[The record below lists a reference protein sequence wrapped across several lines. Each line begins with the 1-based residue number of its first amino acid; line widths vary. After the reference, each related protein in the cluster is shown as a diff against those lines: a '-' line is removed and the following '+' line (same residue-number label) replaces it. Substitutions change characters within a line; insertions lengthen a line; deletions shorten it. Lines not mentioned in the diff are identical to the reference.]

1 MGADE
6 GPMMGSEPSM
16 NLPVD
21 EEVLPD
27 LSHVQSIHILGICG
41 TAMGTFAGLL
51 VQRGYNVTG
60 SDAGV
65 YPPMSTQLE
74 ALGIALMD
82 GYRAE
87 NLDHNPDL
95 VIIGNVI
102 RRNNPEA
109 TAVRQRQLLHTS
121 FPRALGAL
129 FLEGRHPIVLA
140 GTHGKTTTTAITAH
154 LLHHAGLDPSFLVG
168 GIPLNFGQSFRLGDG
183 PHFVLEGDEY
193 DTAYFDKVPKFK
205 HYRPQT
211 SVLTSVEFDHADIY
225 EDLAAVEKAFDLLTE
240 RTAANNGCLI
250 ACHGDEGAQ
259 RLERRAPQS
268 LKRRPYLSSKGLDV
282 DQIKVSDTGYHL
294 ALKRSGRFIGD
305 LLVPMYGRHNV
316 ANALAAYEVAASV
329 GLNHDEIAAGM
340 ACFQGV
346 KRRMERRGHQKD
358 ILVFDDFAHHPTAVK
373 TTLEGVRERHPKQR
387 ILAIFE
393 PRSAT
398 SCRKV
403 FQQPY
408 LEAFDPADLVWIAA
422 NARAAELPED
432 QRFLP
437 EDLVAQLNERGA
449 DAHFGVDVAQIVDD
463 VGREAKK
470 NDLII
475 VMSNGGFGGIHQ
487 KILDRLAEG
496 A

>member
-1 MGADE
+1 
-6 GPMMGSEPSM
+6 M
-16 NLPVD
+16 NLPID
-21 EEVLPD
+21 EQPLPD
-27 LSHVQSIHILGICG
+27 LSHVESIHILGICG

-51 VQRGYNVTG
+51 VERGYTVTG

-74 ALGIALMD
+74 ALGIELME
-82 GYRAE
+82 GYKAE

-95 VIIGNVI
+95 VVVGNVI
-102 RRNNPEA
+102 RRTNPEA
-109 TAVRQRQLLHTS
+109 TAMRARNLLHTS

-129 FLEGRHPIVLA
+129 FLEGAHPVVLA

-168 GIPLNFGQSFRLGDG
+168 GIPLNFGQSFRLGAG

-225 EDLAAVEKAFDLLTE
+225 EDLAAVEAAFDLLTD
-240 RTAANNGCLI
+240 RTAQNGGCLI
-250 ACHGDEGAQ
+250 ACHRDAGAQ
-259 RLERRAPQS
+259 RLDQRAPKE
-268 LKRRPYLSSKGLDV
+268 LARRPYLSPHGLDV
-282 DQIKVSDTGYHL
+282 SDLAVGHHGYTL
-294 ALKRSGRFIGD
+294 TLTRGGEPVGE

-316 ANALAAYEVAASV
+316 ANALAAYEVAASL
-329 GLNHDEIAAGM
+329 GLSHQQIAAGM
-340 ACFQGV
+340 ACFEGV
-346 KRRMERRGHQKD
+346 KRRMELRGSRRGVK
-358 ILVFDDFAHHPTAVK
+358 VFDDFAHHPTAVK
-373 TTLEGVRERHPKQR
+373 TTLEGLRERHPNQR
-387 ILAIFE
+387 ILAVFE

-408 LEAFDPADLVWIAA
+408 LEAFDQADLVWIAA

-432 QRFLP
+432 ERFLP
-437 EDLVAQLNERGA
+437 EDLVLELKSRGVNARFGA
-449 DAHFGVDVAQIVDD
+449 DVGAIVDD
-463 VGREAKK
+463 LGITARDG
-470 NDLII
+470 DLIVI
-475 VMSNGGFGGIHQ
+475 MSNGGFGSIHQ
-487 KILDRLAEG
+487 RVLDRLQA
-496 A
+496 AA